1 LKTEHTTQYPKIQ
14 LSKAK
19 NSIMSAEFTKHE
31 TVAVV
36 DTAQIVRADL
46 NEKGDEKVKMTKE
59 EKKAAAAA
67 KKAATAAKKAAAEL
81 EKKKKAEE
89 RAAKKASAELEKKQK
104 AEERAAKKAAAELE
118 KKQKADIRA
127 AKKAAKEEKKKTA
140 TEINL
145 PSSLQIQLGEI
156 RDIHEKKKQT
166 DEDKELQLEEPEEED
181 YSLAPAALVDATFRA
196 ILSHEEPEEPEE
208 PEEEDYSL
216 APAAL
221 VDATFRAILSHE
233 EPEEPEEEVLES
245 STHSS
250 GNEKETT
257 TPPNSPHRVVA
268 ETSPIGDDD
277 SVECDFTAVMEKL
290 QKMKAIILTTREN
303 LKQLEACY
311 ADVANVL
318 GADAT
323 L

>member
-1 LKTEHTTQYPKIQ
+1 MKTEHTTQYPKIQ

-36 DTAQIVRADL
+36 DAAKIVRADL

-67 KKAATAAKKAAAEL
+67 KKAAAAAKKAAAEL

-89 RAAKKASAELEKKQK
+89 RAAKKAAAELEKQKK

-118 KKQKADIRA
+118 KQKKAEERA
-127 AKKAAKEEKKKTA
+127 AKKAAKQEKTQQKQGITV
-140 TEINL
+140 
-145 PSSLQIQLGEI
+145 PSSLQIELGKITEVYT
-156 RDIHEKKKQT
+156 EAQKS
-166 DEDKELQLEEPEEED
+166 EELQVEQEVETPENKEN
-181 YSLAPAALVDATFRA
+181 SQNPA
-196 ILSHEEPEEPEE
+196 IQ
-208 PEEEDYSL
+208 
-216 APAAL
+216 AA
-221 VDATFRAILSHE
+221 
-233 EPEEPEEEVLES
+233 ES
-245 STHSS
+245 SAKKVPSDADVAQVYSPPYHVDTDNEAESESAAAHSEDAAS
-250 GNEKETT
+250 
-257 TPPNSPHRVVA
+257 
-268 ETSPIGDDD
+268 DDD

>member
-1 LKTEHTTQYPKIQ
+1 MTT
-14 LSKAK
+14 
-19 NSIMSAEFTKHE
+19 E
-31 TVAVV
+31 TVQMPVMTV
-36 DTAQIVRADL
+36 
-46 NEKGDEKVKMTKE
+46 EKKPEKVKLTKE
-59 EKKAAAAA
+59 ERAA

-81 EKKKKAEE
+81 EKKQKAEE
-89 RAAKKASAELEKKQK
+89 RAAKKAAAELEKKQK
-104 AEERAAKKAAAELE
+104 AEKRAAKKAAAELE

-156 RDIHEKKKQT
+156 RDVHEKNKETAQ
-166 DEDKELQLEEPEEED
+166 DKELQLEEPEEPEEEEEGQCLPFD
-181 YSLAPAALVDATFRA
+181 PVAAALVGQ
-196 ILSHEEPEEPEE
+196 
-208 PEEEDYSL
+208 
-216 APAAL
+216 
-221 VDATFRAILSHE
+221 
-233 EPEEPEEEVLES
+233 VLES

-277 SVECDFTAVMEKL
+277 SVECDFRAVEGKL
-290 QKMKAIILTTREN
+290 QIMKKIILTTRAN
-303 LKQLEACY
+303 LTQLETCY
-311 ADVANVL
+311 SELANL
-318 GADAT
+318 IGTDAT

>member
-1 LKTEHTTQYPKIQ
+1 MTT
-14 LSKAK
+14 
-19 NSIMSAEFTKHE
+19 E
-31 TVAVV
+31 TVQMPVMTV
-36 DTAQIVRADL
+36 
-46 NEKGDEKVKMTKE
+46 EKKPEKVKLTKE
-59 EKKAAAAA
+59 ERAA

-89 RAAKKASAELEKKQK
+89 RAAKKAAAELEKKQK
-104 AEERAAKKAAAELE
+104 AEKRAAKKAATELE

-156 RDIHEKKKQT
+156 RDIHEKNKET
-166 DEDKELQLEEPEEED
+166 AEDKELQLEDPVK
-181 YSLAPAALVDATFRA
+181 SA
-196 ILSHEEPEEPEE
+196 EPEE
-208 PEEEDYSL
+208 PEEEEEDQCL
-216 APAAL
+216 PFDPVAAAL
-221 VDATFRAILSHE
+221 VGQ
-233 EPEEPEEEVLES
+233 VLES

-277 SVECDFTAVMEKL
+277 SVECDFRAVEGKL
-290 QKMKAIILTTREN
+290 QIMKKIILTTRAN
-303 LKQLEACY
+303 LTQLETCY
-311 ADVANVL
+311 SELANL
-318 GADAT
+318 IGTDAT

>member
-1 LKTEHTTQYPKIQ
+1 
-14 LSKAK
+14 
-19 NSIMSAEFTKHE
+19 MSAEFTKHE

-208 PEEEDYSL
+208 
-216 APAAL
+216 
-221 VDATFRAILSHE
+221 
-233 EPEEPEEEVLES
+233 EVLES

>member
-1 LKTEHTTQYPKIQ
+1 MTT
-14 LSKAK
+14 
-19 NSIMSAEFTKHE
+19 E
-31 TVAVV
+31 TVQMPVMTV
-36 DTAQIVRADL
+36 
-46 NEKGDEKVKMTKE
+46 EKKPEKVKLTKE
-59 EKKAAAAA
+59 ERAA

-81 EKKKKAEE
+81 EKKQKAEE
-89 RAAKKASAELEKKQK
+89 RAAKKAAAELEKKQK
-104 AEERAAKKAAAELE
+104 AEKRAAKKAAAELE

-156 RDIHEKKKQT
+156 RDVHEKNKETAQ
-166 DEDKELQLEEPEEED
+166 DKELQL
-181 YSLAPAALVDATFRA
+181 
-196 ILSHEEPEEPEE
+196 EEPEEPEE
-208 PEEEDYSL
+208 PEEEEEDQCL
-216 APAAL
+216 PFDPVAAAL
-221 VDATFRAILSHE
+221 VGQ
-233 EPEEPEEEVLES
+233 VLES

-277 SVECDFTAVMEKL
+277 SVECDFRAVEGKL
-290 QKMKAIILTTREN
+290 QIMKKIILTTRAN
-303 LKQLEACY
+303 LTQLETCY
-311 ADVANVL
+311 SELANL
-318 GADAT
+318 IGTDAT